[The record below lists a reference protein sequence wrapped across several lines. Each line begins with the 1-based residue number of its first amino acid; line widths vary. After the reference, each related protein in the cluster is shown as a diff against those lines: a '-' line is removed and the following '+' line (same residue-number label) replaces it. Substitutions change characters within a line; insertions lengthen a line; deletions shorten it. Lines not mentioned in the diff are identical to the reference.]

1 MSARRVVRCAHCV
14 DSFRGSRHHT
24 RAQWS
29 NLWSLST
36 HLYPF
41 LSALDRNA
49 SGEHD
54 CAHPVTVLASLLA
67 FVRLVL
73 LSAPAPCTMPIPALS
88 FLVGLAVLGYLATF
102 VIFAIVRIVAGV
114 SIQRVGYSGFRRI
127 TFSPRHGIK
136 INIRGVGFSIHRP
149 TFALP
154 TWISLVV
161 TELVITLDLTALAEP
176 HTKHGG
182 LFEKANGSLRTG
194 NGSLEEAE
202 YDEGDAEGHG
212 KLWRKLTEVKEKIKQ
227 LHSKINWIKLVDLVA
242 TAVTLKVEGVGCV
255 RLERLTV
262 SVDTRSQ
269 TVDRSRLFQHH
280 KTKPDMQSPAEWKC
294 LVRSVL
300 FTPEAREST
309 EVLDHVTINVHGM
322 LHNQLKGLRDA
333 SIAVKLGRLN
343 IPYDDIEHAKRCADL
358 LRGRYA
364 QPHGSSVP
372 RDVSLAD
379 ALEESNRLENREQRI
394 VENVS
399 DSRAFIA
406 SILRGIREVQFAV
419 GFFGLSRKL
428 SVKGHDGK
436 EVYFNLAMKEVGLDI
451 LRLDSKSPAHRMYF
465 ATTDVAHQGLLTAIS
480 IAAGID
486 DGHEHPERMAYVP
499 MITATVRTTL
509 PSRTVHFTS
518 DTEGMDKNTNMLYAN
533 FVCTS
538 PSMDLDPKHLP
549 LLRDA
554 FKSRS
559 VAEKPQKSTSGRH
572 QLISQLLPK
581 ANVKLSIQEPV
592 LRISLPPMN
601 KTNASE
607 GEYDLLISS
616 VSSVALELES
626 SHDTAGAS
634 HYNLHTHYR
643 HTSHHLYY
651 HNSMGERYDLLKSD
665 TVEVEVDVN
674 AIPDVSVTINAS
686 CRTFTMFLVRP
697 EICKGVRQI
706 VKQLRKNVM
715 ARKTTHEKLRASF
728 LRLLPSWLNQ
738 FRIEGSDFGLE
749 LAGVDEQV
757 SSDTRGFA
765 VQLESW
771 TTEYKARRDDPPETH
786 SRKRSVH
793 KISPHKDK
801 DKDSLAK
808 RVDGTVPRRQPQ
820 SFADGRRLTVHLQN
834 VEGFIIDSAQ
844 ESETERFLALPR
856 FEVAFS
862 TSTDPHGPIFHIN
875 SHARSLLLQYSLYSH
890 FAMGVAV
897 MVIKRTFLDHA
908 KDHEDQAPQLS
919 RQPSL
924 GVPGHMI
931 SDQDELD
938 DIARREIKTIDFK
951 ANLIQ
956 VKARLP
962 ADPPMMV
969 QIYGLDSGRHRWAA
983 PFVRCKLTRMY
994 VRAPRTKQAWSR
1006 IVSIKTLRFDTR
1018 EFKRMQGKQIVE
1030 ERSMDIVT
1038 EAIRFAVPHSLIV
1051 HSIFDNIANVIK
1063 TTKQLQ
1069 HHFVTGT
1076 NEYVLT
1082 KEPEGP
1088 KHVPR
1093 ITLRSQILMFDV
1105 EDSSFE
1111 WKLSA
1116 IYRTGLLEQKQRL
1129 ARQEAFLLKSKRLA
1143 RSTARN
1149 SSRRRANSARPDS
1162 RSRSQSRVPEP
1173 NKHRSHSSQPDSRSS
1188 PRNSTHHAR
1197 RKMRYDAEGRCG
1209 ISDTSQLTIDQAK
1222 EKLQRL
1228 NAQSWKSRIDRVL
1241 NFQTHAIR
1249 EIRAL
1254 VWGIDE
1260 TPEESENQEA
1270 ILAMNQRPG
1279 LFVAVISDLAL
1290 TIDKPSFPID
1300 EYPKFLHDVGKGM
1313 PFNMK
1318 YGLLLPMNI
1327 HLTMGELRF
1336 HLRDYPLPLLH
1347 VPALANGQSPRL
1359 PALSMRT
1366 NFVVAEEFRDIESQR
1381 QVNVLVVPPE
1391 NIGDGTGKG
1400 YAIEVRRTISPVKT
1414 YSDMKFEIN
1423 TSNPTKITWG
1433 TSYQPAIQDTMQ
1445 VIEGFTKPPVD
1456 PSDRVGFWDKIRLSF
1471 HSRVNVAWKGDG
1483 DMHLILK
1490 GSRDP
1495 YVVTGTG
1502 AGLVMVWRNDV
1513 RWNVAQSK
1521 DPREFMMVDSGDY
1534 ILAVP
1539 DFNSYARQ
1547 SHDSSHDDSDD
1558 GTNSLS
1564 TSNKRD
1570 AVFKKVI
1577 MKLSGNVRWL
1587 AGLTF
1592 ERDMPNGKRL
1602 FDFKNHYDVVLK
1614 HPDFAKGADGEVYD
1628 AYKDFR
1634 SHHIHMSIA
1643 ITAPHDRDW
1652 QVSNIKPSQNYNS
1665 VHLSPRFFSHFFD
1678 WWSMFSGVMSL
1689 PIRQGP
1695 LWGVTEKKSKKF
1707 GRHIATIKYNL
1718 LLSPLYISH
1727 VYKHKDAEEYQGNTV
1742 SATGL
1747 KMKLDSFML
1756 DLHQRREHFDIK
1768 GKDDAMTKKSSGMR
1782 INQAQ
1787 LDFINADL
1795 RALSASIAGTTTE
1808 DIDNA
1813 NDDTLAGFHGQLPVA
1828 DMSMFDIPDNDFT
1841 WIDMDDFVEL
1851 DWILPAQADP
1861 ETKILP
1867 LGFAPRFT
1875 YFRQT
1880 DHGGTIAGDP
1890 SRTSPFG
1897 DEPTHYCVMSAKNDP
1912 RRVQAELI
1920 ERRLAVLEQQKVEN
1934 DRAIGE
1940 QELKLVQHT
1949 GAKPLKDVLESKLA
1963 TLRHHSEHLQQK
1975 HDFLSSM
1982 LDTLYHRLA
1991 TDDPSVVPDLET
2003 SERFF
2008 DTSENA
2014 KQREEEM
2021 ARMDSAPLADN
2032 TSDFNNR
2039 FIVHNAQI
2047 KWNNSLRNIILR
2059 YIHQNSQRRG
2069 FVYYMSRRAVKF
2081 ILDALEEREK
2091 ARAEGI
2097 PTEKQRK
2104 QSAQFSMQSP
2114 DVEDDQ
2120 TVQDRIEQLLK
2131 DGRDFV
2137 TADEPFA
2144 QRTDSGTKQDG
2155 PCDDVAIEFTP
2166 LSTYNFRLIA
2176 PQVQLQSEKNPKAA
2190 ALVTAKGMQLKVVQI
2205 MDKDNV
2211 NDDVSGLVQRRFQAT
2226 ADSLQMFVTSTKTFS
2241 TEFFHMYSANLYGAK
2256 AHTKWP
2262 PWAPMEIM
2270 FEYQTNPYGFNRVVH
2285 RTSASLRYD
2294 KYNNLRLKSR
2304 DDVSGGDTQT
2314 KQNAEE
2320 AEDHM
2325 DHVWL
2330 EFPHFKAICDSTQY
2344 YAMYIIVMDL
2354 LLYNEPLEK
2363 TRSERL
2369 EKIMLASDFSDLTGA
2384 PEMVQMLQERIRQLE
2399 EIKMHFQVNE
2409 QYLDRQGWKDRI
2421 AIDQDLASCEDE
2433 LFFMM
2438 KAITTSQQRADDR
2451 RDQENTTG
2459 LVNLNISAREIA
2471 WHLIRDKDE
2480 SLVEFQL
2487 KNAVF
2492 DRTDNN
2498 DGSNYNVMEIG
2509 HINGFNLLPDALYPE
2524 IIAPFQDESRGGR
2537 HLGKT
2542 NMLRVQWLMLEAIA
2556 GIPVVDY
2563 FEIAL
2568 VPLQLQVERD
2578 VARKLFEYI
2587 FPGNGG
2593 NNSSESGGFSS
2604 FTAKNMLPTQ
2614 NEKEREGDADE
2625 SNGRPSVEST
2635 LPPTTTPDLKNGQ
2648 EGNGPGSLEHRL
2660 KPTMHLQKRSQPKP
2674 ESRGLGISSVT
2685 QSLHG
2690 FTLFQHSDKSRSST
2704 NIASKSA
2711 ASRQAL
2717 SASNGSVVSRSPSER
2732 SLTTV
2737 PSGADSEKTKQGR
2750 FPLHRSNSDEKK
2762 KKKDEVSDDLTQMM
2776 NRASNYMT
2784 LAFVKIPSMVL
2795 CLSYKGQGK
2804 RNLED
2809 VHDLVFRLP
2818 TLEYR
2823 NKTWSN
2829 LDLALQL
2836 KKDVI
2841 RALISHTGAIIGNKF
2856 SHHKPNKQQQ
2866 SRLREI
2872 ANMSTFMS
2880 AGKHSTT
2887 DLLDNSSLFDFN
2899 AQDPMGRPST
2909 ASARP
2914 STLTRSVSYGSTPAS
2929 STAEFKESSEDA
2941 DSQLTNSPQNGDQQ
2955 RSPQRPVS
2963 RSTEA
2968 TDRSS
2973 GRAASITRHF
2983 TGFGDRLRSRH
2994 PALDEASNAEDP
3006 EDTKRKSKLL
3016 LGPQML
3022 LRTLRDQ

>member
-1 MSARRVVRCAHCV
+1 
-14 DSFRGSRHHT
+14 
-24 RAQWS
+24 
-29 NLWSLST
+29 
-36 HLYPF
+36 
-41 LSALDRNA
+41 
-49 SGEHD
+49 
-54 CAHPVTVLASLLA
+54 
-67 FVRLVL
+67 
-73 LSAPAPCTMPIPALS
+73 MPIPTLS
-88 FLVGLAVLGYLATF
+88 FLVGLAVLGYLSTF
-102 VIFAIVRIVAGV
+102 VVFAIIRIVAGV

-127 TFSPRHGIK
+127 AFSPRHGIK
-136 INIRGVGFSIHRP
+136 VNVRGLGFSIHRP

-154 TWISLVV
+154 TWVSLVITELVV
-161 TELVITLDLTALAEP
+161 TVDLNALADVDA
-176 HTKHGG
+176 KHSS
-182 LFEKANGSLRTG
+182 LFEKANGSSRKV
-194 NGSLEEAE
+194 NGGLKDANHDHE
-202 YDEGDAEGHG
+202 DAEGHG
-212 KLWRKLTEVKEKIKQ
+212 KLWKRLTEVKDKIKQ

-242 TAVTLKVEGVGCV
+242 TVVTLNVEGVGSV
-255 RLERLTV
+255 RLERVTL
-262 SVDTRSQ
+262 SVDTRSK

-280 KTKPDMQSPAEWKC
+280 KTRPDTQSPAEWKC

-300 FTPEAREST
+300 FTTEGREST

-322 LHNQLKGLRDA
+322 LHNKLQGLRDA

-343 IPYDDIEHAKRCADL
+343 IPYDDMEHAKKCADL
-358 LRGRYA
+358 MRGRYA
-364 QPHGSSVP
+364 QPLGDRAEISLGDGSS
-372 RDVSLAD
+372 R
-379 ALEESNRLENREQRI
+379 EESI
-394 VENVS
+394 VRTVS

-406 SILRGIREVQFAV
+406 SILRGIQEVQFAV
-419 GFFGLSRKL
+419 GFLGLSRKL
-428 SVKGHDGK
+428 DVRGLDDKD
-436 EVYFNLAMKEVGLDI
+436 VYFNLAMKEVGLDI
-451 LRLDSKSPAHRMYF
+451 LRLDPKSPAHRMYF
-465 ATTDVAHQGLLTAIS
+465 STKDVAHQGLLTAIS
-480 IAAGID
+480 ISAGID
-486 DGHEHPERMAYVP
+486 DGHEHPERMVYVP
-499 MITATVRTTL
+499 MITATVKTTL
-509 PSRTVHFTS
+509 PSRTVHFSTNEEVK
-518 DTEGMDKNTNMLYAN
+518 DRNTNMLYAN
-533 FVCTS
+533 LVCTS
-538 PSMDLDPKHLP
+538 PSVDLDPKHLP
-549 LLRDA
+549 LLRE
-554 FKSRS
+554 
-559 VAEKPQKSTSGRH
+559 VLKPRTGPNNQRGDGSGRH
-572 QLISQLLPK
+572 HLISQLLPK

-592 LRISLPPMN
+592 LRISLPPMD
-601 KTNASE
+601 KAHAAE
-607 GEYDLLISS
+607 DDFDLLISS
-616 VSSVALELES
+616 VSSIALEVES
-626 SHDTAGAS
+626 SHDSDGGS
-634 HYNLHTHYR
+634 HYNLRSQYR
-643 HTSHHLYY
+643 HTSHRLYY
-651 HNSMGERYDLLKSD
+651 QTTSGDRHDLLQSD
-665 TVEVEVDVN
+665 TVEVQVEVN
-674 AIPDVSVTINAS
+674 AIPDPSVKINAE

-697 EICKGVRQI
+697 DICKGVRQI
-706 VKQLRKNVM
+706 MKQLRKNVM
-715 ARKTTHEKLRASF
+715 ARSSAHQKPQASF
-728 LRLLPSWLNQ
+728 LRTLPTWLRQ
-738 FRIEGSDFGLE
+738 LRIEGSDFGLE

-757 SSDTRGFA
+757 SKDTRGFA
-765 VQLESW
+765 VHLETW
-771 TTEYKARRDDPPETH
+771 TIDYKAHRDDPLETH
-786 SRKRSVH
+786 SRKLSMS
-793 KISPHKDK
+793 KTGLQKDK
-801 DKDSLAK
+801 DNHSKPLESTTRK
-808 RVDGTVPRRQPQ
+808 RQYQ
-820 SFADGRRLTVHLQN
+820 SFADGRRLTVHLQDL
-834 VEGFIIDSAQ
+834 EGLIIDSVEDTEQ
-844 ESETERFLALPR
+844 ERFLSLPR

-862 TSTDPHGPIFHIN
+862 TSTDPYGPIFHIN
-875 SHARSLLLQYSLYSH
+875 SHARSILLQYSLYSH

-897 MVIKRTFLDHA
+897 MVIKKTFLDYD
-908 KDHEDQAPQLS
+908 KSSKQPFPLS

-924 GVPGHMI
+924 GIPGHV
-931 SDQDELD
+931 SSVQDELD

-956 VKARLP
+956 IKARMP
-962 ADPPMMV
+962 ADPPMML
-969 QIYGLDSGRHRWAA
+969 QIYGLDSGRHRWAT
-983 PFVRCKLTRMY
+983 PFLRCKLARMY

-1006 IVSIKTLRFDTR
+1006 IVSIKVLRFDTR
-1018 EFKRMQGKQIVE
+1018 DFKRKQGKQLITE
-1030 ERSMDIVT
+1030 KSMDVVAD
-1038 EAIRFAVPHSLIV
+1038 AIRFAVPHSLV
-1051 HSIFDNIANVIK
+1051 AHSIFDNITNVIK

-1069 HHFVTGT
+1069 HHFATGT

-1088 KHVPR
+1088 KNVPR
-1093 ITLRSQILMFDV
+1093 FTIRCQMFLFDI

-1111 WKLSA
+1111 WKLGA
-1116 IYRTGLLEQKQRL
+1116 IYRAGLLEQKQRL
-1129 ARQEAFLLKSKRLA
+1129 ARDDAFQLKQKRVA
-1143 RSTARN
+1143 RSTART
-1149 SSRRRANSARPDS
+1149 SSRRRANSAHLGE
-1162 RSRSQSRVPEP
+1162 RSRSQSRMPAAAKDRSQSTQP
-1173 NKHRSHSSQPDSRSS
+1173 NPRSS
-1188 PRNSTHHAR
+1188 PENGTRQSR
-1197 RKMRYDAEGRCG
+1197 RKMRYDAEGKCG
-1209 ISDTSQLTIDQAK
+1209 IGDTSQLTVEQAR
-1222 EKLQRL
+1222 EKLHHL

-1241 NFQTHAIR
+1241 SFQNHAIR
-1249 EIRAL
+1249 EIRTL
-1254 VWGIDE
+1254 MWGMDE
-1260 TPEESENQEA
+1260 APEESENQEP
-1270 ILAMNQRPG
+1270 ILAMNQRPA
-1279 LFVAVISDLAL
+1279 LLVVLISDLAL
-1290 TIDKPSFPID
+1290 TIDKPSFLLED
-1300 EYPKFLHDVGKGM
+1300 CPKFLHDVGKGM
-1313 PFNMK
+1313 PFDMR

-1327 HLTMGELRF
+1327 HLTMSELRF
-1336 HLRDYPLPLLH
+1336 QLRDYPLPLLH
-1347 VPALANGQSPRL
+1347 VPPLANGQSPKL
-1359 PALSMRT
+1359 PALSMRAD
-1366 NFVVAEEFRDIESQR
+1366 FVVAEEFRDVESQR
-1381 QVNVLVVPPE
+1381 HVNVLVVPPDKM
-1391 NIGDGTGKG
+1391 GGGSSKG
-1400 YAIEVRRTISPVKT
+1400 FAIDVRRTISPVKT
-1414 YSDMKFEIN
+1414 YSDMKFDIH
-1423 TSNPTKITWG
+1423 TSNPTKITWS

-1495 YVVTGTG
+1495 YVLTGNG

-1513 RWNVAQSK
+1513 RWNIAQSK

-1534 ILAVP
+1534 ILAIP
-1539 DFNSYARQ
+1539 DFNSYARRV
-1547 SHDSSHDDSDD
+1547 HDHDEIDD
-1558 GTNSLS
+1558 GSASLS
-1564 TSNKRD
+1564 TSHKRD

-1592 ERDMPNGKRL
+1592 ERDMPDGKRL

-1614 HPDFAKGADGEVYD
+1614 HPDFAMAPEGEVYD

-1643 ITAPHDRDW
+1643 IAAPFDRDW
-1652 QVSNIKPSQNYNS
+1652 SVSNVKPSNNYNS
-1665 VHLSPRFFSHFFD
+1665 VHLTPRFFSHFFD

-1718 LLSPLYISH
+1718 LLSPLFISH
-1727 VYKHKDAEEYQGNTV
+1727 VYKHKDMEEYQTNTV

-1768 GKDDAMTKKSSGMR
+1768 GNDDALPKKSSGMR

-1795 RALSASIAGTTTE
+1795 RALSASIAGTTAE
-1808 DIDNA
+1808 DIENA
-1813 NDDTLAGFHGQLPVA
+1813 NDETFAGLHSQLPAV
-1828 DMSMFDIPDNDFT
+1828 DMAKFEIPDNDFT

-1851 DWILPAQADP
+1851 DWVLPAESDP

-1880 DHGGTIAGDP
+1880 DHGGTIAGDS

-1920 ERRLAVLEQQKVEN
+1920 ERRLAVLKEQKVEN

-1940 QELKLVQHT
+1940 QELKLVR
-1949 GAKPLKDVLESKLA
+1949 DVGEQAEREKLSVQLDA
-1963 TLRHHSEHLQQK
+1963 LRGHSEHLHYK
-1975 HDFLSSM
+1975 HDFLSAM
-1982 LDTLYHRLA
+1982 LEALYHRLE
-1991 TDDPSVVPDLET
+1991 TDDPTVVPNLET
-2003 SERFF
+2003 SEEFF
-2008 DTSENA
+2008 DTFTES
-2014 KQREEEM
+2014 K
-2021 ARMDSAPLADN
+2021 RMEDDRTGVDSAPLADY

-2081 ILDALEEREK
+2081 ILDVLEEREQ
-2091 ARAEGI
+2091 
-2097 PTEKQRK
+2097 QRQDGDGGTPQRQRTK
-2104 QSAQFSMQSP
+2104 SSQFSAMSP
-2114 DVEDDQ
+2114 DVDDEA
-2120 TVQDRIEQLLK
+2120 TIQDRIEQLLK

-2137 TADEPFA
+2137 NADEPFA
-2144 QRTDSGTKQDG
+2144 DDLESKATPDG
-2155 PCDDVAIEFTP
+2155 PADDVAMEYTP
-2166 LSTYNFRLIA
+2166 LNTYHFRLIA

-2190 ALVTAKGMQLKVVQI
+2190 VLVTAKGMQLKVVQI

-2211 NDDVSGLVQRRFQAT
+2211 NDDVSGLVQRRFQAA

-2241 TEFFHMYSANLYGAK
+2241 TELFHMYSANLYGAK
-2256 AHTKWP
+2256 AGTQWP

-2304 DDVSGGDTQT
+2304 DDVSGGDGPA
-2314 KQNAEE
+2314 NESEE
-2320 AEDHM
+2320 DSEARM
-2325 DHVWL
+2325 DHFWL

-2354 LLYNEPLEK
+2354 LLYSEPLEK

-2384 PEMVQMLQERIRQLE
+2384 PEMVQMLQGRIRQLE

-2409 QYLDRQGWKDRI
+2409 KYLDRQGWKDRI
-2421 AIDQDLASCEDE
+2421 SMDQDLASCEDE

-2459 LVNLNISAREIA
+2459 MMNVSIAAREIA

-2487 KNAVF
+2487 KNASF
-2492 DRTDNN
+2492 NRTDNN

-2509 HINGFNLLPDALYPE
+2509 RINGFNLLPNALYPE

-2537 HLGKT
+2537 QLRNTK
-2542 NMLRVQWLMLEAIA
+2542 MLRVQWLMLEAIA

-2568 VPLQLQVERD
+2568 VPLQLQVERE

-2587 FPGNGG
+2587 FPGSGD
-2593 NNSSESGGFSS
+2593 GGFSP
-2604 FTAKNMLPTQ
+2604 FMVKNMLPAQ
-2614 NEKEREGDADE
+2614 DEEDENEEEG
-2625 SNGRPSVEST
+2625 SRRVST
-2635 LPPTTTPDLKNGQ
+2635 ETPTTTSTRPGQNGD
-2648 EGNGPGSLEHRL
+2648 GPGSLEHRL
-2660 KPTMHLQKRSQPKP
+2660 KPTLHLQKRNQTKADN
-2674 ESRGLGISSVT
+2674 RGLGISHGNHT
-2685 QSLHG
+2685 MHG
-2690 FTLFQHSDKSRSST
+2690 FSIFQHGDKAKSS
-2704 NIASKSA
+2704 NNVAVRSA

-2717 SASNGSVVSRSPSER
+2717 SNTNSPGMARSPSER
-2732 SLTTV
+2732 SLMTMRGEV
-2737 PSGADSEKTKQGR
+2737 DGDKARQGR
-2750 FPLHRSNSDEKK
+2750 LPLHRSASSDKK
-2762 KKKDEVSDDLTQMM
+2762 KKKEEVSDDLTQMM

-2809 VHDLVFRLP
+2809 VHDLVFRMP

-2841 RALISHTGAIIGNKF
+2841 RALISHTPSIIGNKF
-2856 SHHKPNKQQQ
+2856 HHHKPNQQQQ

-2880 AGKHSTT
+2880 ASNTGVNEISE
-2887 DLLDNSSLFDFN
+2887 NGSLMDFN
-2899 AQDPMGRPST
+2899 PQEPKGRRST

-2914 STLTRSVSYGSTPAS
+2914 STLNRSVSYGSTP
-2929 STAEFKESSEDA
+2929 ESSIAEIHA
-2941 DSQLTNSPQNGDQQ
+2941 PTEETRSHLTSSALGDGNQ
-2955 RSPQRPVS
+2955 RSPPRPVS
-2963 RSTEA
+2963 RSTDTTEV
-2968 TDRSS
+2968 S
-2973 GRAASITRHF
+2973 
-2983 TGFGDRLRSRH
+2983 
-2994 PALDEASNAEDP
+2994 ALNP
-3006 EDTKRKSKLL
+3006 GLQLTPIL
-3016 LGPQML
+3016 
-3022 LRTLRDQ
+3022 TLRAEIWWPHNVDCPAPLRFWRPPSVPSEHIRSYQQHGPFRGEQAQVEALTRPAEVAEEFPRSVITLLYHVFSFA